1 MLKIYGVPISVHTR
15 KVIVTAIEK
24 QLDYENDPV
33 IPFTPPPGWNELS
46 PTGRIPA
53 FADGE
58 VTLCDSSVICA
69 YLERTRP
76 GHPVYPH
83 DTREYVTALW
93 FEEYADGTIFR
104 EVVHGLF
111 FNKVIRPN
119 ILKQESDQAAVNS
132 ILNEA
137 RPTVFAYL
145 ERSLNGEYLAGNRFS
160 VADIAVISNL
170 VNYHYLGFDIDACK
184 HPKLASYFGRQ
195 LRHPSIASA
204 LAMEQTVAAGMGL
217 DHRFLASRAGVRTQ

>member
-1 MLKIYGVPISVHTR
+1 MMLKIFGVPISVHTR

-46 PTGRIPA
+46 PTGKIPA
-53 FADGE
+53 LTDGE

-69 YLERTRP
+69 YLERSRP
-76 GHPVYPH
+76 DHPVYPP

-93 FEEYADGTIFR
+93 FEEYADGTMFR

-119 ILKQESDQAAVNS
+119 ILKQNSNQAEIDS

-137 RPTVFAYL
+137 RPKVFAYL
-145 ERSLNGEYLAGNRFS
+145 ERSLSGEYLAGNRFS
-160 VADIAVISNL
+160 VADIAVVSNL
-170 VNYHYLGFDIDACK
+170 VNYHYLGFGIDARK
-184 HPKLASYFGRQ
+184 HPKLASYFAKQ

-204 LAMEQTVAAGMGL
+204 LAKEQGVAAGMGL
-217 DHRFLASRAGVRTQ
+217 DRGFLASHAAA